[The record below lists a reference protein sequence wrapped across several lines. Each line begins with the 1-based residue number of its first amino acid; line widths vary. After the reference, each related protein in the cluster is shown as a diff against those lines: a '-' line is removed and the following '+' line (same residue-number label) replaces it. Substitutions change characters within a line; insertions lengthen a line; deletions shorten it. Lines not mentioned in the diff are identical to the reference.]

1 MLACNVALLTVR
13 HNSPKRF
20 VAVRTIP
27 NPSCCMS
34 VVHRSKPMVQQSI
47 HTTEEEYR
55 FLFENNPQPMWVYD
69 IETFRFL
76 AVNESAIEKYGYSQE
91 EFLGMTI
98 EQICP
103 PKDIPALHETLER
116 LEETRTPDPVW
127 RHVTKDG
134 SLLYVEIKSRAT
146 TFAGSRARFV
156 LVHDVTTRVLA
167 EQALSLSDAR
177 LRTLLETTTAAI
189 FFYRIDRFEFVN
201 QATERITGY
210 SRHELAN
217 MRLWNIVH
225 PEHRDMV
232 IQRAAARLRGETV
245 PSRYE
250 VKIVTKAGE
259 TRWID
264 LAVALLQ
271 LDGEAAILGTG
282 VDITEQRNIQNML
295 LESEEKFRTLTETTS
310 AAIFFYQGEQFNYVN
325 QAMERITGYS
335 REELERMRFSE
346 IVHPDHREMVR
357 QRAFTRQQGK
367 EIPPRYELKILNKQ
381 GATRWLDMAPSV
393 VELNGKK
400 VLMGTAVDITERKR
414 MEEELRRSEELTHRI
429 LEAVPGGIVEV
440 DKDGNV
446 LQANIEAQRS
456 LGLSALDFLK
466 LKISDFAGKLLWEDG
481 TPVDYDD
488 FPIVKCLKTGE
499 DQDPV
504 TLGIR
509 RPDGGISWAVV
520 TAVPLLDIATGENNG
535 AVLTFLDITGRKRTE
550 DALRES
556 EERYRKFFE
565 EDLTGDFIASN
576 DGCILACNP
585 AFANIFGFQSVES
598 AMYCNMNTLFSEQ
611 HAFETITALLLQKR
625 KIEYHEAVGKRLD
638 GRPVY
643 IIENLIGLFDDSEAL
658 TGVKGYVFDN
668 TAHKTLE
675 QQVQEAQKIESLGRL
690 AGGIAH
696 DFNNLLGIILG
707 YSERLSS
714 TKEGTTKQLQDVK
727 AIHTAAQRGASLVR
741 QLLTF
746 ARKTDVAFEEMNVNS
761 VVDELGK
768 LLKETFPRDIAFEVD
783 TDPSIP
789 LIIADANQ
797 IHQAVLNLCVNARD
811 AMPAGGTLTLKTETV
826 SGADLRTRFPETHA
840 DCYACISVTD
850 TGIGMDEQ
858 IRSKIFEPFFST
870 KERSRGTGLGLS
882 VVYGIVN
889 THHGIIDVAS
899 EHGKGAT
906 FSLYFPI
913 PQSVTPTFMAEEQ
926 KKPEV
931 PGGTETILVVEDE
944 ELLLELVQSLLESKG
959 YNILI
964 AKNGKEAVEIYR
976 DRKDHI
982 DLVLTDLGL
991 PKLGGWEASLQIKAI
1006 NPKVKVVVATGYL
1019 DPAQKQEMMETG
1031 IEEFVQKPYLAT
1043 ELTAKI
1049 REMLDAKRKP
1059 NT

>member
-1 MLACNVALLTVR
+1 
-13 HNSPKRF
+13 
-20 VAVRTIP
+20 
-27 NPSCCMS
+27 MS

-282 VDITEQRNIQNML
+282 
-295 LESEEKFRTLTETTS
+295 
-310 AAIFFYQGEQFNYVN
+310 
-325 QAMERITGYS
+325 
-335 REELERMRFSE
+335 
-346 IVHPDHREMVR
+346 
-357 QRAFTRQQGK
+357 
-367 EIPPRYELKILNKQ
+367 
-381 GATRWLDMAPSV
+381 
-393 VELNGKK
+393 
-400 VLMGTAVDITERKR
+400 VDITERKR